1 MPGELPI
8 SQPRPVPIGVR
19 TGHDLGNTP
28 GKSRMHR
35 KRVPA
40 KTDMNS
46 VKDSLNEPP
55 TTGHLA
61 DEAFAEHPQWAEGG
75 RRFPALREIYQ
86 ACHSHAIIGGSDN
99 KKSGRWGYCSCRES
113 E

>member
-1 MPGELPI
+1 
-8 SQPRPVPIGVR
+8 
-19 TGHDLGNTP
+19 
-28 GKSRMHR
+28 MHR

-40 KTDMNS
+40 NTDMGS

-61 DEAFAEHPQWAEGG
+61 DEAFPEHPQWAEGG
-75 RRFPALREIYQ
+75 RRLAALREIYQ
-86 ACHSHAIIGGSDN
+86 ACIPTRLSEDQITRNVDGG
-99 KKSGRWGYCSCRES
+99 GIVVGRES